1 LGPMEIHQLRAGQH
15 PGTGILQ
22 CFVTTKNP
30 SVPTS
35 CGLFRADYLVAQ
47 KMGEGSEHWQYQ
59 WFWPDRS
66 IKADENTARCY
77 SCHQSRQDRQFMFT
91 FTDALS
97 FK

>member
-1 LGPMEIHQLRAGQH
+1 
-15 PGTGILQ
+15 
-22 CFVTTKNP
+22 V
-30 SVPTS
+30 S
-35 CGLFRADYLVAQ
+35 Q
-47 KMGEGSEHWQYQ
+47 KIGDGSEDWQYQ